1 MPQFFINSSQKE
13 KNIINITNS
22 DDINHIANVLRSK
35 SGDSLVLIDEAEMLY
50 STRIIEI
57 GKKLITAEILS
68 CEQSKRKL
76 SINLTLA
83 QSVLKS
89 NAQDYVIQKATELG
103 TGEITPIITKYS
115 VPKFANDKEK
125 AAKVDKWQK
134 FAFET
139 CKQCERASSPKINP
153 IISLKELMKQ
163 DFDLKIACI
172 ERSTGLSL
180 KMLLRQTPLK
190 KDDKILV
197 VIGPEG
203 GFADEEIKMF
213 DDNGFKAVTLGNLIL
228 RAETAAVAAINN
240 VVYEYEN

>member
-13 KNIINITNS
+13 KNTINITNS

-35 SGDSLVLIDEAEMLY
+35 NGDFLVLIDEAETLY
-50 STRIIEI
+50 STRIVEI
-57 GKKLITAEILS
+57 GKKLITTEILS
-68 CEQSKRKL
+68 HEQSNRKL

-83 QSVLKS
+83 QSILKS

-115 VPKFANDKEK
+115 VPKFANEKEK

-139 CKQCERASSPKINP
+139 CKQCERASAPKINP
-153 IISLKELMKQ
+153 ITSLKELLKQ
-163 DFDLKIACI
+163 DFNLKIACL
-172 ERSTGLSL
+172 ERSTKLSL
-180 KMLLRQTPLK
+180 KSLLREIHPK

-203 GFADEEIKMF
+203 GFANEEIKMF
-213 DDNGFKAVTLGNLIL
+213 DDNDFKTVTLGNLIL
-228 RAETAAVAAINN
+228 RAETAAVTAISN